1 VHDTMQNRGAVPRS
15 RSIGSLEKP
24 VDPQLSAHLERI
36 RTLLGQWTEPILLAY
51 GRYARQPEE
60 HAGLEQLLKVC
71 CEAARQITHASGA
84 AFAAL
89 SEAEFIYRMNAGEV
103 VPTIGASVATES
115 GFPGACLKSRQ
126 AFLSNHVSTDQRV
139 DPAVRQGD
147 IKSLIAVPII
157 EDDGAL
163 GFLAVVSRNQ
173 NPFTVSHVVSLQFIA
188 SLVGGVLSD
197 LRQPKRDKASADSLP
212 PQAVGPPGKKEIE
225 PAPAFSSNSR
235 PAVELEAAKVVPN
248 VSSIAPPV
256 RETPAAQGRP
266 EPQPAPPANSSA
278 KSITAT
284 PPEPPKPSEPVPEAS
299 SGGATAP
306 AERRSRARTLV
317 DCLAYVSLGEENGG
331 ILLDI
336 NDAGFCM
343 QTALP
348 LDPGAARQRRARLAG
363 NGELETD
370 CELVWD
376 QAGQAGFR
384 FVNLSADIRS
394 KLQAWIAANG
404 IAPLSQAGMVP
415 QPERNPIAVS
425 ALARL
430 DELRSMLLNSKLT
443 KGVGTK

>member
-1 VHDTMQNRGAVPRS
+1 
-15 RSIGSLEKP
+15 
-24 VDPQLSAHLERI
+24 
-36 RTLLGQWTEPILLAY
+36 
-51 GRYARQPEE
+51 
-60 HAGLEQLLKVC
+60 
-71 CEAARQITHASGA
+71 
-84 AFAAL
+84 
-89 SEAEFIYRMNAGEV
+89 
-103 VPTIGASVATES
+103 
-115 GFPGACLKSRQ
+115 
-126 AFLSNHVSTDQRV
+126 
-139 DPAVRQGD
+139 
-147 IKSLIAVPII
+147 
-157 EDDGAL
+157 
-163 GFLAVVSRNQ
+163 LAVVSRNQ

-197 LRQPKRDKASADSLP
+197 LRQPKRNKPSADSLP
-212 PQAVGPPGKKEIE
+212 SQALGPPGKKEIE
-225 PAPAFSSNSR
+225 PAPAALSSNSP
-235 PAVELEAAKVVPN
+235 PAVKVEAAKVVPN
-248 VSSIAPPV
+248 ISSIAPPV

-266 EPQPAPPANSSA
+266 EPQLAPPANSSA

-348 LDPGAARQRRARLAG
+348 LDPGAARHRRARLAG

-404 IAPLSQAGMVP
+404 IAPLSQAGTVP
-415 QPERNPIAVS
+415 QPERNSTAVS

-443 KGVGTK
+443 KGVGSK